1 MSQVLLFCIGAIIF
15 GATVCASVLFGLQS
29 FGRQYELQAKS
40 GRQAQLRVDDPP
52 ESVVE

>member
-29 FGRQYELQAKS
+29 FGRQYKS